1 MKQLLYNI
9 KTGFVCMAVGSIVL
23 LTGCDE
29 FLDKA
34 PSKNTNVEI
43 STLEHLN
50 GLLAPYGT
58 YAQERNKTAIFGTDD
73 CEIPMSLYKRDA
85 SQFSLSEIQYY
96 LWDTEFL
103 SDDVRGVFWMDEYKK
118 IYYAN
123 LVLENLGKVAGSAE
137 DKERLRCEAHLVR
150 AYSYFNLVDN
160 FCLPYTEATKNEPG
174 LPIKKSI
181 SFEENMKRATLQATH
196 EFIEADL
203 AEALKTNVHLVNE
216 GTRNRIWR
224 INIAAVNG
232 FAARYYLSRNDYGKA
247 LDFAEAALAE
257 RNTMVDYNTDMS
269 YGDDQVITVDYGTPQ
284 QRDVTIKTPRTYK
297 KHLSIDPSDPFN
309 WSELYYYRY
318 MSCEG
323 YWYIPSQDLLNL
335 YDKEYDLRYKYH
347 IIEQY
352 SYIHWMNEAPSYL
365 YPGYV
370 FFNQFGA
377 ISGPTA
383 AEMLLIKA
391 ECQAR
396 QGSVGDAMNTVNI
409 LRAYRMS
416 NTAPRERIN
425 LTASNKNQAIK
436 VILEERRREM
446 PFVRRWS
453 DLRRINNNEDPN
465 DDVELVK
472 EFYPYSS
479 SAVLVNSEPIEY
491 RLEKNSRK
499 YAAPIPRTEIV
510 ASDGVIEQ
518 NKY

>member
-1 MKQLLYNI
+1 MKRIYTI
-9 KTGFVCMAVGSIVL
+9 KAGILAITTGIASLFA
-23 LTGCDE
+23 GCDE
-29 FLDKA
+29 FLDQA
-34 PSKNTNVEI
+34 PSKNTNIEI

-58 YAQERNKTAIFGTDD
+58 FAAERSKTVIFGTDD
-73 CEIPMSLYKRDA
+73 CEIPMSLQVRDA
-85 SQFSLSEIQYY
+85 SQFSLSELQYY
-96 LWDTEFL
+96 LWDTEYV
-103 SDDVRGVFWMDEYKK
+103 SDDVRAFYWMDEYKK

-123 LVLENLGKVAGSAE
+123 LVLGNLGNVSGSAE
-137 DKERLRCEAHLVR
+137 DKERLRCEAHFVR
-150 AYSYFNLVDN
+150 AYSYLNLVEN
-160 FCLPYTEATKNEPG
+160 YCLPYTEATKNEPG
-174 LPIKKSI
+174 LPIKKTV
-181 SFEENMKRATLQATH
+181 SFEESMKRATLQATH

-203 AEALKTNVHLVNE
+203 IEALKTDIHLIDE
-216 GTRNRIWR
+216 GIRNRVWR

-232 FAARYYLSRNDYGKA
+232 FAARYYLTRNDYGKA
-247 LDFAEAALAE
+247 MKYAEAALAE
-257 RNTMVDYNTDMS
+257 RNTMMDYNTQMS
-269 YGDDQVITVDYGTPQ
+269 YGDDQTITVDYGTSQ
-284 QRDVTIKTPRTYK
+284 QRTVVIKTPRTYK
-297 KHLSIDPSDPFN
+297 KHLAVDPSDPFT

-323 YWYIPSQDLLNL
+323 YWYIPSQNLLSL

-347 IIEQY
+347 IVEQY

-391 ECQAR
+391 ECLAR
-396 QGSVGDAMNTVNI
+396 QNQVGEAMNTVNI
-409 LRAYRMS
+409 LRANRMS
-416 NTAPRERIN
+416 NTAPKERIN
-425 LTASNKNQAIK
+425 LAAGDKDQAIK

-453 DLRRINNNEDPN
+453 DLRRINNNEDPA
-465 DDVELVK
+465 DDVELER
-472 EFYPYSS
+472 EFFPYSS
-479 SAVLVNSEPIEY
+479 SAVAVNSPAIKY
-491 RLEKNSRK
+491 RLEKHSRK